1 MMGVVKIQRER
12 GKTNEK
18 AENYKVKPSVKTLA
32 DMQEHHTE
40 RSN

>member
-18 AENYKVKPSVKTLA
+18 AENYKTQSSVKALA